1 MTMEQLPEQPPPP
14 AADGRTV
21 RVVHVSVQ
29 PKSWIGRLVLGIVG
43 VAAMVVAVFLS
54 VIAFAVV
61 AGLVA
66 VALIY
71 LLWVTRPARRAM
83 RDQVIEGEVKGRDI
97 Q

>member
-1 MTMEQLPEQPPPP
+1 
-14 AADGRTV
+14 
-21 RVVHVSVQ
+21 
-29 PKSWIGRLVLGIVG
+29 
-43 VAAMVVAVFLS
+43 MVVAVFLS

-71 LLWVTRPARRAM
+71 LLWVTRRGRRAM

>member
-1 MTMEQLPEQPPPP
+1 MEQLPEQPTPP
-14 AADGRTV
+14 AADGRTA
-21 RVVHVSVQ
+21 RVIHVSVQ

-43 VAAMVVAVFLS
+43 VVAMVVAVFLS

-71 LLWVTRPARRAM
+71 LLWVTRRGRRAM